1 MSQSQKPNE
10 KPPLLSRFRR
20 LLQRIMKPLLK
31 PNQKMDEAIAD
42 ARQRAS
48 EIARE
53 TQERVRETQERVREA
68 QERAVDL
75 ARARALASQE
85 LGRKAAEAMPPG
97 LLVRLVSSVIG
108 IPLLLFLVFAEG
120 SSQYRALLFTF
131 AVSICAVVGA
141 LEYFRGLRL
150 RGFQPNE
157 ALALIAIILL
167 QFAAWNISRT
177 KVAGFLPALLAL
189 LVIGTLM
196 YEVASHEKEPIANI
210 GVTFFGVVYVGWLFS
225 YLIFLRGMLGN
236 VTGVLPL
243 CLDAFL
249 TGLNR
254 YLVVPIFHIP
264 VPLPQPTFGAWI
276 VTYVFAVTWST
287 DAGAYF
293 AGMRFGKRFGKQ
305 LAPRISPK
313 KTVVGAIGG
322 IFAAMLVS
330 LLWGAGIHLPWW
342 HCVALGPIIG
352 ILGQIGDLCESA
364 LKRDIGVKDFGM
376 VLPGHGGI
384 LDRFDSLLFTA
395 PIAYYYLQY
404 FAVHSHP

>member
-1 MSQSQKPNE
+1 MRQSREPGE
-10 KPPLLSRFRR
+10 KPSFLSRVSH
-20 LLQRIMKPLLK
+20 LWQRIMKPLLK
-31 PNQKMDEAIAD
+31 PNQKVDEAIAE
-42 ARQRAS
+42 ARQRATG
-48 EIARE
+48 IARE

-75 ARARALASQE
+75 ARDRALEAQE
-85 LGRKAAEAMPPG
+85 LARKATEGMPPG
-97 LLVRLVSSVIG
+97 LLVRLISSFIG
-108 IPLLLFLVFAEG
+108 IPLLLILVFAQG
-120 SSQYRALLFTF
+120 SPKYPALLFTF

-167 QFAAWNISRT
+167 QFAAWNITRN
-177 KVAGFLPALLAL
+177 KVTEFLPALIAL
-189 LVIGTLM
+189 LVISTLI
-196 YEVASHEKEPIANI
+196 YEVSTHEKEPIANI

-225 YLIFLRGMLGN
+225 YLIFLRSLPGM
-236 VTGVLPL
+236 VTGVLPIW
-243 CLDAFL
+243 LDGFL
-249 TGLNR
+249 TGLNS

-264 VPLPQPTFGAWI
+264 LPLPQPTFGAWI

-293 AGMRFGKRFGKQ
+293 VGMRFGKHK
-305 LAPRISPK
+305 LAPRLSPK
-313 KTVVGAIGG
+313 KTIEGSIGG
-322 IFAAMLVS
+322 ILAAVLVS
-330 LLWGAGIHLPWW
+330 LAWGAGIHLPWW

-352 ILGQIGDLCESA
+352 ILGQVGDLCESA